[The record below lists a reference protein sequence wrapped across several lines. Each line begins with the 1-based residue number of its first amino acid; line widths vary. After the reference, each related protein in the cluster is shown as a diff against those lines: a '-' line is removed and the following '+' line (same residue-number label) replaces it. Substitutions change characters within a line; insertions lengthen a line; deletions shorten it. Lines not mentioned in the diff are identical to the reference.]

1 MKKGDAVMKRF
12 FALVVC
18 LLCLFC
24 MTVSSFAYPP
34 SVIPYDYGTSSSLLV
49 IKKPEVQNSAST
61 KKVYPLS
68 GVSAS
73 SSVITVYTY
82 DEQSGVYVPMKNS
95 EGVVLS
101 STVGYS
107 GLFGF
112 NVTLNEGVN
121 KLMVRAD
128 YIDGSC
134 QNVYITIKLLDTVW
148 VNNIRSIVRG
158 FSLGL

>member
-1 MKKGDAVMKRF
+1 MKKRI
-12 FALVVC
+12 ALLVC
-18 LLCLFC
+18 ILCLFC
-24 MTVSSFAYPP
+24 TVVSSFAYPP
-34 SVIPYDYGTSSSLLV
+34 SVTPGDYGTSASLLV

-68 GVSAS
+68 GVSATHA
-73 SSVITVYTY
+73 VVTVYTY
-82 DEQSGVYVPMKNS
+82 NAPTHTYVPMKNS
-95 EGVVLS
+95 EGIVLS

-112 NVTLNEGVN
+112 NVALNEGEN
-121 KLMVRAD
+121 KLMVRAE

-148 VNNIRSIVRG
+148 VNNIRSILRG
-158 FSLGL
+158 FSGLGS

>member
-1 MKKGDAVMKRF
+1 MKKWI
-12 FALVVC
+12 ALVLCMLC
-18 LLCLFC
+18 LLC
-24 MTVSSFAYPP
+24 TAVSSFAYPP
-34 SVIPYDYGTSSSLLV
+34 SVAPYDYGTSSSLLV

-61 KKVYPLS
+61 KKIYPLS

-82 DEQSGVYVPMKNS
+82 DELTGVYTPMKNS
-95 EGVVLS
+95 EGVVIS
-101 STVGYS
+101 GTVGYS

-112 NVTLNEGVN
+112 NVALASGVN

-128 YIDGSC
+128 YVDGSC

-158 FSLGL
+158 FSSGL